1 MVATLATIR
10 SCPSLNPAELVMRRP
25 VNRIAPTALLLA
37 WGFVAWSTEAGAQA
51 SPGQYQLHAGDKIQV
66 SVWKEVDLQR
76 LVVVRP
82 DGQFSFP
89 LTGEVKAAGRTA
101 DEIRADIENRL
112 KKYIPEPVVTVTVED
127 VGGNRMY
134 VIGQVN
140 KPGMFIMNPQ
150 VNVLQ
155 ALSLAGGT
163 TPFAKLDG
171 IIVIR
176 GSGAAQTSL
185 PFRYSQVTE
194 GKSLGQ
200 NVMLESGDVVVVP

>member
-1 MVATLATIR
+1 
-10 SCPSLNPAELVMRRP
+10 MRRP

-37 WGFVAWSTEAGAQA
+37 WGFVAWSTDAGAQA
-51 SPGQYQLHAGDKIQV
+51 SPGEYKLHAGDKIQV
-66 SVWKEVDLQR
+66 SVWKETDLQR
-76 LVVVRP
+76 LVIIRP

-101 DEIRADIENRL
+101 DEVRADIENRL
-112 KKYIPEPVVTVTVED
+112 KKYIPEPVVTVTVEE

-140 KPGMFIMNPQ
+140 KPGMFIMNPR

-176 GSGAAQTSL
+176 GSGTAQTSL